1 MFIVIMNR
9 EEQNRFLFIVI
20 HLDFYYNEI
29 MDQRKKTIVNNDE
42 I

>member
-20 HLDFYYNEI
+20 HLDFYYNELWI
-29 MDQRKKTIVNNDE
+29 KGKKQL
-42 I
+42 